1 MQNIQVLNNISPL
14 GLEKFPKEFYDVSNS
29 KDNPDAILVRSA
41 KMHDIDIGNSLKAVG
56 RAGAGVNNIPLQK
69 MSDNGVVVFNT
80 PGANANA
87 VKELVISSMLL
98 ASRNI
103 CQGWSYVN
111 DLPLDNLK
119 ATVEDGK
126 KQYSGSEL
134 PGKTLGIVGLGAIGV
149 EIANAASMLGMD
161 VIGYDPSISKKNAW
175 KISSDVEEALSLEE
189 LFSRS
194 DFVSFHVPL
203 VDATKNLLNAKR
215 IALLPQG
222 CVVIN
227 MSLLPQGCVVIN
239 MSRDGIVDEEE
250 LIKSLDSGNVKYYVT
265 DFPIDEKKNHERVIA
280 LPHLGAS
287 TSEAEDNCALMIVKQ
302 VKEYLENGNIINSVN
317 FPDAKMPRAGQE
329 RLAITHRNVPNMV
342 RQITKAIAEEEA
354 NIVDMLNKSKGEFAY
369 TLIDIEEKIPNS
381 VIDNIKKVEGILK
394 VRAL

>member
-1 MQNIQVLNNISPL
+1 MLNIKVLNNISPL
-14 GLEKFPKEFYDVSNS
+14 GLEKFSKETYLVSKS
-29 KDNPDAILVRSA
+29 DENPDAILVRSA
-41 KMHDIDIGNSLKAVG
+41 KMHDMEIGGKLKAIG
-56 RAGAGVNNIPLQK
+56 RAGAGVNNIPLDK
-69 MSDNGVVVFNT
+69 MSEKGVVVFNT

-103 CQGWSYVN
+103 CQAWEYVN
-111 DLPLDNLK
+111 NLPLDNLK

-175 KISSDVEEALSLEE
+175 KISSEVEEALSLEE
-189 LFSRS
+189 LFSKS

-215 IALLPQG
+215 IKLLPEG
-222 CVVIN
+222 
-227 MSLLPQGCVVIN
+227 SVVIN
-239 MSRDGIVDEEE
+239 MSRDGIVDEDE
-250 LIKSLDSGNVKYYVT
+250 LIKALDAGKVKYYVT
-265 DFPIDEKKNHERVIA
+265 DFPIDDKKDHDRVIA

-287 TSEAEDNCALMIVKQ
+287 TSEAEDNCAMMIAKQ
-302 VKEYLENGNIINSVN
+302 IKDYLENGNIVNSVN
-317 FPDAKMPRAGQE
+317 YPDSKMPRAGEE
-329 RLAITHRNVPNMV
+329 RLAITHRNIPNMV

-354 NIVDMLNKSKGEFAY
+354 NIVDMLNKSRGDFAY
-369 TLIDIEEKIPNS
+369 TLIDIEEEIPNS
-381 VIDNIKKVEGILK
+381 VIESIKQVEGILK

>member
-1 MQNIQVLNNISPL
+1 MQNIQVLNNISSL

-111 DLPLDNLK
+111 SLPLDNLK

-203 VDATKNLLNAKR
+203 VEATKNLLNAKR

-222 CVVIN
+222 CVI
-227 MSLLPQGCVVIN
+227 IN

-287 TSEAEDNCALMIVKQ
+287 TSEAEDNCALMIAKQ

-342 RQITKAIAEEEA
+342 RQITKAIAEEKA

>member
-1 MQNIQVLNNISPL
+1 MLNIQVLNNISPL
-14 GLEKFPKEFYDVSNS
+14 GLEKFSKESYQVSTS
-29 KDNPDAILVRSA
+29 DENPDAILVRSA
-41 KMHDIDIGNSLKAVG
+41 KMHDMEIGDSLKAIG
-56 RAGAGVNNIPLQK
+56 RAGAGVNNIPLKQ
-69 MSDNGVVVFNT
+69 MSDKGVVVFNT

-103 CQGWSYVN
+103 CQAWEYVN
-111 DLPLDNLK
+111 KLPLENLK

-175 KISSDVEEALSLEE
+175 KISSEVQEALSLEE
-189 LFSRS
+189 LFSKS

-203 VDATKNLLNAKR
+203 VDATKNLLDAKR
-215 IALLPQG
+215 IALLPEE
-222 CVVIN
+222 
-227 MSLLPQGCVVIN
+227 CVVIN

-250 LIKSLDSGNVKYYVT
+250 LIKSLDSGKVKYYVT
-265 DFPIDEKKNHERVIA
+265 DFPIDEKKNHDRVIA

-287 TSEAEDNCALMIVKQ
+287 TSEAEENCAIMIAKQ
-302 VKEYLENGNIINSVN
+302 VKDYLEHGNIVNSVN
-317 FPDAKMPRAGQE
+317 FPDSKMPRAGEE

-342 RQITKAIAEEEA
+342 RQITKEIAEEGA
-354 NIVDMLNKSKGEFAY
+354 NIVDMLNKSRGDYAY
-369 TLIDIEEKIPNS
+369 TLIDIEYEIPNT
-381 VIDNIKKVEGILK
+381 VIENIKQVEGILK

>member
-1 MQNIQVLNNISPL
+1 MQNILVLNNISSL
-14 GLEKFPKEFYDVSNS
+14 GLEKFPKDAYKVTTSN
-29 KDNPDAILVRSA
+29 DNPDAILVRSA
-41 KMHDIDIGNSLKAVG
+41 KMHAMEIEKSLKAVG

-103 CQGWSYVN
+103 CQAWSYVN
-111 DLPLDNLK
+111 GLPIDNLK
-119 ATVEDGK
+119 ATVENGK

-149 EIANAASMLGMD
+149 EIANAAAMLGMD

-175 KISSDVEEALSLEE
+175 KISSDVEEALSLEQ

-203 VDATKNLLNAKR
+203 ADTTKNLLNSKR
-215 IALLPQG
+215 IALLPE
-222 CVVIN
+222 
-227 MSLLPQGCVVIN
+227 GCVVIN
-239 MSRDGIVDEEE
+239 MSRDGIIDEEE
-250 LIKSLDSGNVKYYVT
+250 LIKSLDSGKVKYYVT
-265 DFPIDEKKNHERVIA
+265 DFPVDEKKNHDRVIA

-287 TSEAEDNCALMIVKQ
+287 TSEAEDNCAVMIVKQ
-302 VKEYLENGNIINSVN
+302 IKDYLENGNIINSVN
-317 FPDAKMPRAGQE
+317 FPDAKMPRAGKE
-329 RLAITHRNVPNMV
+329 RLAITHRNIPNMV
-342 RQITKAIAEEEA
+342 RQITKAIAEEEM
-354 NIVDMLNKSKGEFAY
+354 NIVDMLNKSRGDFAY
-369 TLIDIEEKIPNS
+369 TMIDIEEEIANL
-381 VIDNIKKVEGILK
+381 VIENIKQVDGVLK
-394 VRAL
+394 VRALKSCKEL

>member
-1 MQNIQVLNNISPL
+1 MFNIQVLNNISPL
-14 GLEKFPKEFYDVSNS
+14 GLEKFSKESYQVSTS
-29 KDNPDAILVRSA
+29 DENPDAILVRSA
-41 KMHDIDIGNSLKAVG
+41 KMHDMEIGDSLKAIG
-56 RAGAGVNNIPLQK
+56 RAGAGVNNIPLKQ
-69 MSDNGVVVFNT
+69 MSDKGVVVFNT

-103 CQGWSYVN
+103 CQAWDYVN
-111 DLPLDNLK
+111 KLPLENLK
-119 ATVEDGK
+119 TTVEDGK

-175 KISSDVEEALSLEE
+175 KISSEVQEALSLEE
-189 LFSRS
+189 LFSKS

-203 VDATKNLLNAKR
+203 VDATKNLLDAKR
-215 IALLPQG
+215 IALLPE
-222 CVVIN
+222 
-227 MSLLPQGCVVIN
+227 GCVVIN

-250 LIKSLDSGNVKYYVT
+250 LIKSLDSGKVKYYVT
-265 DFPIDEKKNHERVIA
+265 DFPIDEKKNHDRVIA

-287 TSEAEDNCALMIVKQ
+287 TSEAEENCAIMIAKQ
-302 VKEYLENGNIINSVN
+302 VKDYLEHGNIVNSVN
-317 FPDAKMPRAGQE
+317 FPDSKMPRAGEE
-329 RLAITHRNVPNMV
+329 RLAITHRNIPNMV
-342 RQITKAIAEEEA
+342 RQITKEIAEEGA
-354 NIVDMLNKSKGEFAY
+354 NIVDMLNKSRGDYAY
-369 TLIDIEEKIPNS
+369 TLIDIEYEIPNT
-381 VIDNIKKVEGILK
+381 VIENIKQVEGILK

>member
-1 MQNIQVLNNISPL
+1 MRNIQVLNNISPL

-203 VDATKNLLNAKR
+203 VEATKNLLNAKR
-215 IALLPQG
+215 IA
-222 CVVIN
+222 
-227 MSLLPQGCVVIN
+227 LLPQGCVVIN

-287 TSEAEDNCALMIVKQ
+287 TSEAEDNCALMIAKQ

>member
-1 MQNIQVLNNISPL
+1 MRNIQVLNNISPL

-111 DLPLDNLK
+111 DLPLENLK

-203 VDATKNLLNAKR
+203 VEATKNLLNAKR
-215 IALLPQG
+215 IA
-222 CVVIN
+222 
-227 MSLLPQGCVVIN
+227 LLPQGCVVIN

-250 LIKSLDSGNVKYYVT
+250 LIKSLDNGKVKYYVT

-287 TSEAEDNCALMIVKQ
+287 TSEAEENCAMMIAKQ
-302 VKEYLENGNIINSVN
+302 IKDYLENGNIINSVN
-317 FPDAKMPRAGQE
+317 FPDAKMPRAGKE

>member
-1 MQNIQVLNNISPL
+1 MLNIQVLNNISPL
-14 GLEKFPKEFYDVSNS
+14 GLGKFSNETYDVSS
-29 KDNPDAILVRSA
+29 SDENPDAILVRSA
-41 KMHDIDIGNSLKAVG
+41 KMHDMEIGDSLKAVG
-56 RAGAGVNNIPLQK
+56 RAGAGVNNIPIEK
-69 MSDNGVVVFNT
+69 MSDKGVVVFNT

-103 CQGWSYVN
+103 CQGWDYVN
-111 DLPLDNLK
+111 KLPLENLK
-119 ATVEDGK
+119 TTVEDGK

-175 KISSDVEEALSLEE
+175 KISSEVEEALSLEE

-203 VDATKNLLNAKR
+203 VDATKNLLDAKR
-215 IALLPQG
+215 I
-222 CVVIN
+222 
-227 MSLLPQGCVVIN
+227 SLLPEGCVIIN
-239 MSRDGIVDEEE
+239 MSRDGIVDEDE
-250 LIKSLDSGNVKYYVT
+250 LIKSLDSGKVKYYVT
-265 DFPIDEKKNHERVIA
+265 DFPIDEKKNHDRVIA

-287 TSEAEDNCALMIVKQ
+287 TSEAEENCAIMIAKQ
-302 VKEYLENGNIINSVN
+302 VKDYLEHGNIVNSVN
-317 FPDAKMPRAGQE
+317 FPDSKMPRAGEE
-329 RLAITHRNVPNMV
+329 RLAITHRNIPNMV
-342 RQITKAIAEEEA
+342 RQITKEIAEEGA
-354 NIVDMLNKSKGEFAY
+354 NIIDMLNKSKGDFAY
-369 TLIDIEEKIPNS
+369 TLIDIEKEIPKT
-381 VIDNIKKVEGILK
+381 VIENIKQVEGILK

>member
-1 MQNIQVLNNISPL
+1 MLNIQVLNNISPL
-14 GLEKFPKEFYDVSNS
+14 GLGKFSNETYDVSS
-29 KDNPDAILVRSA
+29 SDENPDAILVRSA
-41 KMHDIDIGNSLKAVG
+41 KMHDMEIGDSLKAVG
-56 RAGAGVNNIPLQK
+56 RAGAGVNNIPLEK
-69 MSDNGVVVFNT
+69 MSDKGVVVFNT

-103 CQGWSYVN
+103 CQGWDYVN
-111 DLPLDNLK
+111 KLPLENLK
-119 ATVEDGK
+119 TTVEDGK

-175 KISSDVEEALSLEE
+175 KISSEVEEALSLEE

-203 VDATKNLLNAKR
+203 VDATKNLLDAKR
-215 IALLPQG
+215 I
-222 CVVIN
+222 
-227 MSLLPQGCVVIN
+227 SLLPEGCVIIN
-239 MSRDGIVDEEE
+239 MSRDGIVDEDE
-250 LIKSLDSGNVKYYVT
+250 LIKSLDSGIVKYYVT
-265 DFPIDEKKNHERVIA
+265 DFPIDEKKNHDRVIA

-287 TSEAEDNCALMIVKQ
+287 TSEAEENCAIMIAKQ
-302 VKEYLENGNIINSVN
+302 VKDYLEHGNIVNSVN
-317 FPDAKMPRAGQE
+317 FPDSKMPRAGEE
-329 RLAITHRNVPNMV
+329 RLAITHRNIPNMV
-342 RQITKAIAEEEA
+342 RQITKEIAEEGA
-354 NIVDMLNKSKGEFAY
+354 NIIDMLNKSRGDFAY
-369 TLIDIEEKIPNS
+369 TLIDIEKEIPKT
-381 VIDNIKKVEGILK
+381 VIENIKQVEGILK

>member
-14 GLEKFPKEFYDVSNS
+14 GLEKFPKETYKVSASN
-29 KDNPDAILVRSA
+29 DNPDAILVRSA
-41 KMHDIDIGNSLKAVG
+41 KMHDMEIEKSLKAVG

-111 DLPLDNLK
+111 SLPLDNLK

-149 EIANAASMLGMD
+149 EIANAASTLGMD

-175 KISSDVEEALSLEE
+175 KISSDVEEALSLEA

-215 IALLPQG
+215 IELLPE
-222 CVVIN
+222 
-227 MSLLPQGCVVIN
+227 GCVVIN
-239 MSRDGIVDEEE
+239 MSRDGIIDEDE
-250 LIKSLDSGNVKYYVT
+250 LIKSLDSGRVKYYVT
-265 DFPIDEKKNHERVIA
+265 DFPIDEKKNHDRVIA

-287 TSEAEDNCALMIVKQ
+287 TTEAEDNCAVMIAKQ
-302 VKEYLENGNIINSVN
+302 IKEYLENGNIINSVN
-317 FPDAKMPRAGQE
+317 FPDAKMPRAGSE
-329 RLAITHRNVPNMV
+329 RLAITHRNIPNMV
-342 RQITKAIAEEEA
+342 RQITKAIAEEGA
-354 NIVDMLNKSKGEFAY
+354 NIVDMLNKSRGDFAY
-369 TLIDIEEKIPNS
+369 TLIDIEEEISNS
-381 VIDNIKKVEGILK
+381 VIENIKKVEGILK

>member
-1 MQNIQVLNNISPL
+1 MLNIQVLNNISPL
-14 GLEKFPKEFYDVSNS
+14 GLGKFSKEAYDVSS
-29 KDNPDAILVRSA
+29 SDENPDAILVRSA
-41 KMHDIDIGNSLKAVG
+41 KMHDMEIGDSLKAVG
-56 RAGAGVNNIPLQK
+56 RAGAGVNNIPLEK
-69 MSDNGVVVFNT
+69 MSDKGVVVFNT

-103 CQGWSYVN
+103 CQGWDYVN
-111 DLPLDNLK
+111 KLPLENLK
-119 ATVEDGK
+119 TTVEDGK

-175 KISSDVEEALSLEE
+175 KISSEVEEALSLEE

-203 VDATKNLLNAKR
+203 VDATKNLLDAKR
-215 IALLPQG
+215 I
-222 CVVIN
+222 
-227 MSLLPQGCVVIN
+227 SLLPEGCVIIN
-239 MSRDGIVDEEE
+239 MSRDGIVDEDE
-250 LIKSLDSGNVKYYVT
+250 LIKSLDSGKVKYYVT
-265 DFPIDEKKNHERVIA
+265 DFPIDEKKNHDRVIA

-287 TSEAEDNCALMIVKQ
+287 TSEAEENCAIMIAKQ
-302 VKEYLENGNIINSVN
+302 VKDYLEHGNIVNSVN
-317 FPDAKMPRAGQE
+317 FPDSKMPRAGEE

-342 RQITKAIAEEEA
+342 RQITKEIAEEGA
-354 NIVDMLNKSKGEFAY
+354 NIVDMLNKSRGDFAY
-369 TLIDIEEKIPNS
+369 TLIDIEKEIPKT
-381 VIDNIKKVEGILK
+381 VIENIKQVEGILK

>member
-203 VDATKNLLNAKR
+203 VEATKNLLNAKR
-215 IALLPQG
+215 IA
-222 CVVIN
+222 
-227 MSLLPQGCVVIN
+227 LLPQGCVVIN

-287 TSEAEDNCALMIVKQ
+287 TSEAEDNCALMIAKQ

-317 FPDAKMPRAGQE
+317 FPDAKMPRAGKE

-354 NIVDMLNKSKGEFAY
+354 NIVDMLNKSKCEFAY
-369 TLIDIEEKIPNS
+369 TLIDIEEEISNS
-381 VIDNIKKVEGILK
+381 VIENIKKVEGILK

>member
-1 MQNIQVLNNISPL
+1 MLNIQVLNNISPL
-14 GLEKFPKEFYDVSNS
+14 GLGKFSNEIYDVSS
-29 KDNPDAILVRSA
+29 SDENPDAILVRSA
-41 KMHDIDIGNSLKAVG
+41 KMHDMEIGDGLKAVG
-56 RAGAGVNNIPLQK
+56 RAGAGVNNIPLEK
-69 MSDNGVVVFNT
+69 MSDKGVVVFNT

-103 CQGWSYVN
+103 CQGWDYVN
-111 DLPLDNLK
+111 KLPLENLK
-119 ATVEDGK
+119 TTVEDGK

-175 KISSDVEEALSLEE
+175 KISSEVEEALSLEE

-203 VDATKNLLNAKR
+203 VDATKNLLDAKR
-215 IALLPQG
+215 I
-222 CVVIN
+222 
-227 MSLLPQGCVVIN
+227 SLLPEGCVIIN
-239 MSRDGIVDEEE
+239 MSRDGIVDEDE
-250 LIKSLDSGNVKYYVT
+250 LIKSLDSGKVKYYVT
-265 DFPIDEKKNHERVIA
+265 DFPIDEKKNHDRVIA

-287 TSEAEDNCALMIVKQ
+287 TSEAEENCAIMIAKQ
-302 VKEYLENGNIINSVN
+302 VKDYLEHGNIVNSVN
-317 FPDAKMPRAGQE
+317 FPDSKMPRAGEE

-342 RQITKAIAEEEA
+342 RQITKEIAEEGA
-354 NIVDMLNKSKGEFAY
+354 NIVDMLNKSRGDFAY
-369 TLIDIEEKIPNS
+369 TLIDIEKEIPKT
-381 VIDNIKKVEGILK
+381 VIENIKQVEGILK

>member
-1 MQNIQVLNNISPL
+1 MLNIQVLNNISPL
-14 GLEKFPKEFYDVSNS
+14 GLEKFSKVSYRVS
-29 KDNPDAILVRSA
+29 TSDENPDAILVRSA
-41 KMHDIDIGNSLKAVG
+41 KMHDMEIVDSLKAIG
-56 RAGAGVNNIPLQK
+56 RAGAGVNNIPLKK
-69 MSDNGVVVFNT
+69 MSDKGVVVFNT

-103 CQGWSYVN
+103 CQAWEYVN
-111 DLPLDNLK
+111 KLPLENLK

-175 KISSDVEEALSLEE
+175 KISSEVQEALSLEE
-189 LFSRS
+189 LFSKS

-203 VDATKNLLNAKR
+203 VDATKNLLDAKR
-215 IALLPQG
+215 IALLPE
-222 CVVIN
+222 
-227 MSLLPQGCVVIN
+227 GCVVIN

-250 LIKSLDSGNVKYYVT
+250 LIKSLDSGKVKYYVT
-265 DFPIDEKKNHERVIA
+265 DFPIDEKKNHDRVIA

-287 TSEAEDNCALMIVKQ
+287 TSEAEENCAIMIAKQ
-302 VKEYLENGNIINSVN
+302 VKDYLEHGNIVNSVN
-317 FPDAKMPRAGQE
+317 FPDSKMPRAGEE

-342 RQITKAIAEEEA
+342 RQITKEIAEEGA
-354 NIVDMLNKSKGEFAY
+354 NIVDMLNKSRGEFAY
-369 TLIDIEEKIPNS
+369 TLIDIEKEIPNT
-381 VIDNIKKVEGILK
+381 VIENIKQVEGILK

>member
-1 MQNIQVLNNISPL
+1 MLKIQVLNNISPL
-14 GLEKFPKEFYDVSNS
+14 GLEKFSKETYDVSTS
-29 KDNPDAILVRSA
+29 DESPDAILVRSA
-41 KMHDIDIGNSLKAVG
+41 KMHDMEIGNSLKAVG
-56 RAGAGVNNIPLQK
+56 RAGAGVNNIPIQK

-103 CQGWSYVN
+103 CQGWRYVN

-149 EIANAASMLGMD
+149 EIANAASTLGMD

-175 KISSDVEEALSLEE
+175 KISSDVEEALSLEA

-215 IALLPQG
+215 IELLPE
-222 CVVIN
+222 
-227 MSLLPQGCVVIN
+227 GCVVIN
-239 MSRDGIVDEEE
+239 MSRDGIIDEEE
-250 LIKSLDSGNVKYYVT
+250 LIKSLDSGKVKYYVT
-265 DFPIDEKKNHERVIA
+265 DFPIDEKKNHDRVIA

-287 TSEAEDNCALMIVKQ
+287 TSEAEENCAMMIAKQ
-302 VKEYLENGNIINSVN
+302 IKDYLENGNIVNSVN
-317 FPDAKMPRAGQE
+317 FPDAKMPRAGSE
-329 RLAITHRNVPNMV
+329 RLAITHRNIPNMV

-354 NIVDMLNKSKGEFAY
+354 NIVDMLNKSRGDFAY
-369 TLIDIEEKIPNS
+369 TLIDVEEEVSSS
-381 VIDNIKKVEGILK
+381 VIDNIKLVEGILK

>member
-1 MQNIQVLNNISPL
+1 MQKIQVLNNISPL
-14 GLEKFPKEFYDVSNS
+14 GLEKFPKETYDVSTSNE
-29 KDNPDAILVRSA
+29 NPDAILVRSA
-41 KMHDIDIGNSLKAVG
+41 KMHDMEIKNSLKAVG
-56 RAGAGVNNIPLQK
+56 RAGAGVNNIPLQR

-87 VKELVISSMLL
+87 VKEHVISSMLL

-111 DLPLDNLK
+111 SLPLDNLK
-119 ATVEDGK
+119 STVEDGK

-175 KISSDVEEALSLEE
+175 KISSEVQEALSLEE
-189 LFSRS
+189 LFTKS

-203 VDATKNLLNAKR
+203 VDATKNLLDAKR
-215 IALLPQG
+215 IALLPE
-222 CVVIN
+222 
-227 MSLLPQGCVVIN
+227 GCVVIN

-250 LIKSLDSGNVKYYVT
+250 LIKSLDSGKVKYYVT
-265 DFPIDEKKNHERVIA
+265 DFPIDEKKNHDRVIA

-287 TSEAEDNCALMIVKQ
+287 TSEAEENCAIMIAKQ
-302 VKEYLENGNIINSVN
+302 VKDYLEHGNIVNSVN
-317 FPDAKMPRAGQE
+317 FPDSKMPRAGEE

-342 RQITKAIAEEEA
+342 RQITKEIAEEGA
-354 NIVDMLNKSKGEFAY
+354 NIVDMLNKSRGEFAY
-369 TLIDIEEKIPNS
+369 TLIDIEKEIPNT
-381 VIDNIKKVEGILK
+381 VIENIKQVDGILK

>member
-1 MQNIQVLNNISPL
+1 MLNIQVLNNISPL
-14 GLEKFPKEFYDVSNS
+14 GLGKFSNATYDVSS
-29 KDNPDAILVRSA
+29 SDENPDAILVRSA
-41 KMHDIDIGNSLKAVG
+41 KMHDMEIGDSLKAVG
-56 RAGAGVNNIPLQK
+56 RAGAGVNNIPLEK
-69 MSDNGVVVFNT
+69 MSDKGVVVFNT

-103 CQGWSYVN
+103 CQGWDYVN
-111 DLPLDNLK
+111 KLPLENLK
-119 ATVEDGK
+119 TTVEDGK

-149 EIANAASMLGMD
+149 EIANAASILGMD

-175 KISSDVEEALSLEE
+175 KISSEVEEALSLEE

-203 VDATKNLLNAKR
+203 VDATMNLLDAKR
-215 IALLPQG
+215 IALLPKG
-222 CVVIN
+222 CVI
-227 MSLLPQGCVVIN
+227 IN
-239 MSRDGIVDEEE
+239 MSRDGIVDEDE
-250 LIKSLDSGNVKYYVT
+250 LIKSLDTGKVKYYVT
-265 DFPIDEKKNHERVIA
+265 DFPIDEKKNHDRVIA

-287 TSEAEDNCALMIVKQ
+287 TAEAEENCAIMIAKQ
-302 VKEYLENGNIINSVN
+302 VKDYLEHGNIVNSVN
-317 FPDAKMPRAGQE
+317 FPDSKMPRAGEE

-342 RQITKAIAEEEA
+342 RQITKEIAEEGA
-354 NIVDMLNKSKGEFAY
+354 NIVDMLNKSRGDFAY
-369 TLIDIEEKIPNS
+369 TLIDIEKEIPKT
-381 VIDNIKKVEGILK
+381 VIENIKQVEGILK

>member
-111 DLPLDNLK
+111 GLPLDNLK

-203 VDATKNLLNAKR
+203 VEATKNLLNAKR
-215 IALLPQG
+215 IA
-222 CVVIN
+222 
-227 MSLLPQGCVVIN
+227 LLPQGCVVIN

-287 TSEAEDNCALMIVKQ
+287 TSEAEDNCALMIAKQ

-369 TLIDIEEKIPNS
+369 TLIDIEEKIPS
-381 VIDNIKKVEGILK
+381 LVIDNIKKVEGILK

>member
-1 MQNIQVLNNISPL
+1 MLNIQVLNNISPL
-14 GLEKFPKEFYDVSNS
+14 GLEKFSKESYQVSTS
-29 KDNPDAILVRSA
+29 DENPDAILVRSA
-41 KMHDIDIGNSLKAVG
+41 KMHDMEIGDSLKAIG
-56 RAGAGVNNIPLQK
+56 RAGAGVNNIPLKQ
-69 MSDNGVVVFNT
+69 MSDKGVVVFNT

-103 CQGWSYVN
+103 CQAWEYVN
-111 DLPLDNLK
+111 KLPLENLK
-119 ATVEDGK
+119 VTVEDGK

-175 KISSDVEEALSLEE
+175 KISSEVQEALSLEE
-189 LFSRS
+189 LFSKS

-203 VDATKNLLNAKR
+203 VDATKNLLDAKR
-215 IALLPQG
+215 IALLPE
-222 CVVIN
+222 
-227 MSLLPQGCVVIN
+227 GCVVIN

-250 LIKSLDSGNVKYYVT
+250 LIKSLDSGKVKYYVT
-265 DFPIDEKKNHERVIA
+265 DFPIDEKKNHDRVIA

-287 TSEAEDNCALMIVKQ
+287 TSEAEENCAIMIAKQ
-302 VKEYLENGNIINSVN
+302 VKDYLEHGNIVNSVN
-317 FPDAKMPRAGQE
+317 FPDSKMPRAGEE
-329 RLAITHRNVPNMV
+329 RLAITHRNIPNMV
-342 RQITKAIAEEEA
+342 RQITKEIAEEGA
-354 NIVDMLNKSKGEFAY
+354 NIVDMLNKSRGEFAY
-369 TLIDIEEKIPNS
+369 TLIDIEKEIPNT
-381 VIDNIKKVEGILK
+381 VIENIKQVEGILK

>member
-1 MQNIQVLNNISPL
+1 MLNIQVLNNISPL
-14 GLEKFPKEFYDVSNS
+14 GLGKFSNETYDVSS
-29 KDNPDAILVRSA
+29 SDENPDAILVRSA
-41 KMHDIDIGNSLKAVG
+41 KMHDMEIGDSLKAVG
-56 RAGAGVNNIPLQK
+56 RAGAGVNNIPLEK
-69 MSDNGVVVFNT
+69 MSDKGVVVFNT

-103 CQGWSYVN
+103 CQGWDYVN
-111 DLPLDNLK
+111 KLPLENLK
-119 ATVEDGK
+119 TTVEDGK

-175 KISSDVEEALSLEE
+175 KISSEVEEALSLEE

-203 VDATKNLLNAKR
+203 VDATKNLLDAKR
-215 IALLPQG
+215 I
-222 CVVIN
+222 
-227 MSLLPQGCVVIN
+227 SLLPEGCVIIN
-239 MSRDGIVDEEE
+239 MSRDGIVDEDE
-250 LIKSLDSGNVKYYVT
+250 LIKSLDSGKVKYYVT
-265 DFPIDEKKNHERVIA
+265 DFPIDEKKNHDRVIA

-287 TSEAEDNCALMIVKQ
+287 TSEAEENCAIMIAKQ
-302 VKEYLENGNIINSVN
+302 VKDYLEHGNIVNSVN
-317 FPDAKMPRAGQE
+317 FPDSKMPRAGEE

-342 RQITKAIAEEEA
+342 RQITKEIAEEGA
-354 NIVDMLNKSKGEFAY
+354 NIVDMLNKSRGDFAY
-369 TLIDIEEKIPNS
+369 TLIDIEKEISKT
-381 VIDNIKKVEGILK
+381 VIENIKQVEGILK

>member
-111 DLPLDNLK
+111 GLPLDNLK

-203 VDATKNLLNAKR
+203 VEATKNLLNAKR
-215 IALLPQG
+215 IA
-222 CVVIN
+222 
-227 MSLLPQGCVVIN
+227 LLPQGCVVIN

-287 TSEAEDNCALMIVKQ
+287 TSEAEDNCALMIAKQ

-342 RQITKAIAEEEA
+342 RQITKAIAEEDA

-369 TLIDIEEKIPNS
+369 TLIDIEGKIPNS

>member
-1 MQNIQVLNNISPL
+1 NNISSL
-14 GLEKFPKEFYDVSNS
+14 GLDKFSSDIYDVSV
-29 KDNPDAILVRSA
+29 KDNNPDAILVRSA
-41 KMHDIDIGNSLKAVG
+41 KMHELEFGKNLKAVG
-56 RAGAGVNNIPLQK
+56 RAGAGVNNIPLEK
-69 MSDNGVVVFNT
+69 MSDKGVVVFNT

-103 CQGWSYVN
+103 CQAWNYVN
-111 DLPLDNLK
+111 NLPLEDLK

-161 VIGYDPSISKKNAW
+161 VIGFDPSITKKNAW
-175 KISSDVEEALSLEE
+175 KISSEVEDAATLEE
-189 LFSRS
+189 LFSKS

-203 VDATKNLLNAKR
+203 IDETKNLLNEKR
-215 IALLPQG
+215 IALLPEG
-222 CVVIN
+222 SVI
-227 MSLLPQGCVVIN
+227 IN
-239 MSRDGIVDEEE
+239 MSRDGIVDEDA
-250 LIKSLDSGNVKYYVT
+250 LVKALDSGKVKYYVT
-265 DFPIDEKKNHERVIA
+265 DFPINDKKNHDRVIA

-287 TSEAEDNCALMIVKQ
+287 TSEAEDNCAVMIAKQ
-302 VKEYLENGNIINSVN
+302 IKDYLENGNIVNSVN
-317 FPDAKMPRAGQE
+317 FPDARMPRAGEE
-329 RLAITHRNVPNMV
+329 RLAITHRNIPNMV

-354 NIVDMLNKSKGEFAY
+354 NILDMINKSRGDFAY
-369 TLIDIEEKIPNS
+369 TLIDLENEISNTAIE
-381 VIDNIKKVEGILK
+381 NIQRIEGVLT

>member
-1 MQNIQVLNNISPL
+1 MLNIQVLNNISPL
-14 GLEKFPKEFYDVSNS
+14 GLGKFSNETYDVSS
-29 KDNPDAILVRSA
+29 SDENPDAILVRSA
-41 KMHDIDIGNSLKAVG
+41 KMHDMEIGDSLKAVG
-56 RAGAGVNNIPLQK
+56 RAGAGVNNIPLEK
-69 MSDNGVVVFNT
+69 MSDKGVVVFNT

-103 CQGWSYVN
+103 CQGWDYVN
-111 DLPLDNLK
+111 KLPLENLK
-119 ATVEDGK
+119 TTVEDGK

-175 KISSDVEEALSLEE
+175 KISSEVEEALSLEE

-203 VDATKNLLNAKR
+203 VDATKNLLDAKR
-215 IALLPQG
+215 I
-222 CVVIN
+222 
-227 MSLLPQGCVVIN
+227 SLLPEGCVIIN
-239 MSRDGIVDEEE
+239 MSRDGIVDEDE
-250 LIKSLDSGNVKYYVT
+250 LIKSLDSGKVKYYVT
-265 DFPIDEKKNHERVIA
+265 DFPIDEKKNHDRVIA

-287 TSEAEDNCALMIVKQ
+287 TSEAEENCAIMIAKQ
-302 VKEYLENGNIINSVN
+302 IKDYLEHGNIVNSVN
-317 FPDAKMPRAGQE
+317 FPDSKMPRAGEE

-342 RQITKAIAEEEA
+342 RQITKEIAEEGA
-354 NIVDMLNKSKGEFAY
+354 NIVDMLNKSRGDFAY
-369 TLIDIEEKIPNS
+369 TLIDIEKEIPKT
-381 VIDNIKKVEGILK
+381 VIENIKQVEGILK